1 MNADG
6 CTWVDEVA
14 AELALGLLSGAER
27 AEALAH
33 MERCGRC
40 QDEVSSLTGVAE
52 QLLLLA
58 PEIPPP
64 AGFESRV
71 LARIDP
77 VPEAL
82 RPSGSSGTGRSGVT
96 RTRNGRRRPPWRS
109 VLGAVAAVLV
119 VLVGAAGV
127 WVAFADDDNHSQ
139 VAVTVADLRSNHN
152 GDVVGQATV
161 RHSSPPV
168 VELEMKEWID
178 ALKAQGEWP
187 VGDWLIEVQD
197 GAGGSA
203 HYPVRLAE
211 SPAKVT
217 LVEPQPGSD
226 RLDMTNLTTVAVR
239 DGTGHTWC
247 TAKLNA

>member
-40 QDEVSSLTGVAE
+40 QDEVASLTGVAE

-82 RPSGSSGTGRSGVT
+82 RPSGSSGTGRSGVD
-96 RTRNGRRRPPWRS
+96 RPRNRQRSRPWRS

-119 VLVGAAGV
+119 VVVGAAGV
-127 WVAFADDDNHSQ
+127 WVAFADDDNHGE
-139 VAVTVADLRSNHN
+139 VAVTVADLRSDHD
-152 GDVVGQATV
+152 GHVVGQATV

-168 VELEMKEWID
+168 VELDMKEWIET
-178 ALKAQGEWP
+178 LKAQGAWPEGEW
-187 VGDWLIEVQD
+187 LLEVQD
-197 GAGGSA
+197 GAGASA
-203 HYPVRLAE
+203 HYQVRLAE
-211 SPAKVT
+211 SPATVT
-217 LVEPQPGSD
+217 LVGSKPGSD
-226 RLDMTNLTTVAVR
+226 SIDMTNLTTLAVR
-239 DGTGHTWC
+239 DGAGHTWC